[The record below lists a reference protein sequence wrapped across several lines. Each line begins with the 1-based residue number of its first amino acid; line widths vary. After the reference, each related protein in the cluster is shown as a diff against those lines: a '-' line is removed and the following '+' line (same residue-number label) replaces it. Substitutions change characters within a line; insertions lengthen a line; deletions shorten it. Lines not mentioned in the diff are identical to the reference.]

1 MYGPDEI
8 DKLLNESSEK
18 EAERHASL
26 RIKRLKEPEKRPKDT
41 ESVSE
46 DEGCEFGIQ
55 EFYKRS
61 IS

>member
-8 DKLLNESSEK
+8 DRLLGESSEK
-18 EAERHASL
+18 EKQVSL
-26 RIKRLKEPEKRPKDT
+26 RKKRQTKEPS
-41 ESVSE
+41 SVSE
-46 DEGCEFGIQ
+46 DEGFDSGIQ

>member
-18 EAERHASL
+18 EAGRHASL
-26 RIKRLKEPEKRPKDT
+26 RIKRPKEPRPKDPD
-41 ESVSE
+41 SVSE
-46 DEGCEFGIQ
+46 DEGFEFGIQ